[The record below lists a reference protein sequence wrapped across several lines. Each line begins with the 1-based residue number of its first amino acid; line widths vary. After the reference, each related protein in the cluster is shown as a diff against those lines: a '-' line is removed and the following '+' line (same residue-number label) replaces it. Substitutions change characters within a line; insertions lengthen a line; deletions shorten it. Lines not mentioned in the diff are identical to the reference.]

1 MNVIYESIKRL
12 YSQGKLSK
20 TGMANAIELGL
31 ITAEQYAEIVG
42 EEYPG

>member
-1 MNVIYESIKRL
+1 MNVYFERIKAL
-12 YSQGKLSK
+12 YKSGKLSK
-20 TGMANAIELGL
+20 DGVANAVELGL